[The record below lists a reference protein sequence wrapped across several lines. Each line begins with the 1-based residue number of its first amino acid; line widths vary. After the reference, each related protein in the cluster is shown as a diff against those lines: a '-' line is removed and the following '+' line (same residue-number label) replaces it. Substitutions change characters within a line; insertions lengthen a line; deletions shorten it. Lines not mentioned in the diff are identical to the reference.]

1 MGEINLEGQSVETK
15 MMWIEVANILAVI
28 IIPIAAVKVG
38 QILQDRAQARKDKM
52 DIFKTL
58 MANRVGWSV
67 ASVQALNVI
76 DIVFSDDSKVCSCW
90 KDYYEKLCIQNP
102 NEIQQKQIRESHYKL
117 LEAMAVSLGYK
128 DKITW
133 ESIQNPYIPQGMV
146 NAIQQQQTI
155 QTGMEVMAGS
165 MGGIIG
171 RLAADGTMMPKP
183 GIVEDD
189 SHAHA

>member
-76 DIVFSDDSKVCSCW
+76 DIVFSDDSKVRSCW

-155 QTGMEVMAGS
+155 QTGMELMAGS